1 MALAGYRFLAKALAA
16 MQLER
21 DSSETANAVDR
32 RTRADTTK

>member
-1 MALAGYRFLAKALAA
+1 LAA
-16 MQLER
+16 MRLER